1 VTNGKY
7 NIEVRFEGGLT
18 TAQEAA
24 FTSASDRW
32 SQIISADV
40 PNVRLPNGEVVD
52 DVLIFAS
59 GSRIDGPSGILGQA
73 GPRQFRPG
81 SLIPITGNME
91 FDTAD
96 LARMELDG
104 SLENVIFHEMGHVI
118 GIGTLWQALGLLEG
132 AGTANP
138 VFTGENAMREFA
150 DLIRADEPTP
160 VPVAN
165 RGGPGTRDG
174 HWREEVLANE
184 LMTGFLD
191 LGSNPVSRVTVASVQ
206 DMGYEVDFAAAEE
219 FALPSFLEL
228 SLRGIGAVEHPQ
240 GCMMA
245 GLRRRGFKPEVLPE
259 SALL

>member
-7 NIEVRFEGGLT
+7 NIQVRFEGGLT
-18 TAQEAA
+18 TAQKAA

-40 PNVRLPNGEVVD
+40 PRFRLNGEVID
-52 DVLIFAS
+52 DLLIFAR
-59 GSRIDGPSGILGQA
+59 GSTIDGPSGILGQA
-73 GPRQFRPG
+73 APTRFRPG
-81 SLIPITGNME
+81 SLIPATGFME

-104 SLENVIFHEMGHVI
+104 SLEDVIFHEMGHVI

-150 DLIRADEPTP
+150 DLIGADNPTP

-184 LMTGFLD
+184 LMTGFLNPD
-191 LGSNPVSRVTVASVQ
+191 SNPVSRVTIASVQ
-206 DMGYEVDFAAAEE
+206 DMGYEVDFDAAEE
-219 FALPSFLEL
+219 FALPRSFLEL
-228 SLRGIGAVEHPQ
+228 SILGIGAVEHPQ